1 MLRLTRYLTVQFY
14 GQALSFLAV
23 AVVLVW
29 VTQTLRL
36 FDLVTAKGQD
46 LLTLLGQSVL
56 TTPPLARA
64 ILFFCFA
71 IGLARALKALQASR
85 ELHIIHAGRRVNAL
99 WAALL
104 VFIMGGGL
112 FVSALAHFIEPA
124 AQRTYNRWSEEVA
137 ADLVG
142 RALVPNR
149 FTEAVPG
156 MIVSIGGRRP
166 DGTVTDFFAHDRR
179 KSTRLRTYQADTA
192 LILFT
197 EEGYELSLRDGS
209 IQYLDA
215 ESGYTEIA
223 FNRYELGLER
233 LTAESSD
240 GGLNAMDTPS
250 LLRLAQTSGMN
261 PRIQKFL
268 DDRFSELSRLIGVC
282 VLIAGLASFPNARR
296 GRTYFPLELAA
307 VILCL
312 ADRVIST
319 SFSSGL
325 PLGPYAVSTAY
336 GIAGLLLIGWRYRT
350 ALQVFHMRRPA

>member
-46 LLTLLGQSVL
+46 LITLLGQSVL

-71 IGLARALKALQASR
+71 VGLARALKALQASR
-85 ELHIIHAGRRVNAL
+85 ELHIIHAGRRVGAL
-99 WAALL
+99 WAAL
-104 VFIMGGGL
+104 VIFIIGGSIM
-112 FVSALAHFIEPA
+112 VSVLAHFLEPA

-166 DGTVTDFFAHDRR
+166 DGTVTEFFAHDQR
-179 KSTRLRTYQADTA
+179 KATTLRTYQADTA

-209 IQYLDA
+209 IQYLDV
-215 ESGYTEIA
+215 EGGYTEIA
-223 FNRYELGLER
+223 FNRYELGLQR
-233 LTAESSD
+233 LTAESSE

-250 LLRLAQTSGMN
+250 LLRLAETSGMT
-261 PRIQKFL
+261 PRIKKFL

-282 VLIAGLASFPNARR
+282 ILIAALASFPNARR

-319 SFSSGL
+319 SFSAGL
-325 PLGPYAVSTAY
+325 PFGPYAVAIIY
-336 GIAGLLLIGWRYRT
+336 GMAGLTLIAWQYRV
-350 ALQVFHMRRPA
+350 ALYVLQVRRPA